1 MPGSSKQRN
10 VISQIKKLH
19 RPREY
24 PGISTLPPT
33 IPAGTLAAGRSR
45 GPGARAARALLRV
58 PRGGS
63 TQGSGP
69 PGCTPHTR
77 RICTSAGSGGEG
89 ARRHREGGTR
99 PPPRGFVFAE
109 QAPPPIPTGIPSS
122 GGGGLALKCTQRSP
136 TSDDSC
142 ELSGTEASV
151 TLGQGRPRHATCHR
165 LTGDP
170 RIRPPRPR
178 EPGSPGGRGAS
189 VYRR

>member
-1 MPGSSKQRN
+1 MGNTVPEKKGEEKKKPLSRWEGREEFASTPSPECLAPANKEMSFPKLKSYTAPGN
-10 VISQIKKLH
+10 
-19 RPREY
+19 
-24 PGISTLPPT
+24 TLGFQPSHPPSRLE
-33 IPAGTLAAGRSR
+33 PWRRGRSR

-109 QAPPPIPTGIPSS
+109 QGPPPIPTGIPSS
-122 GGGGLALKCTQRSP
+122 GGGAGSEVYPALP
-136 TSDDSC
+136 DF
-142 ELSGTEASV
+142 
-151 TLGQGRPRHATCHR
+151 
-165 LTGDP
+165 
-170 RIRPPRPR
+170 
-178 EPGSPGGRGAS
+178 
-189 VYRR
+189 